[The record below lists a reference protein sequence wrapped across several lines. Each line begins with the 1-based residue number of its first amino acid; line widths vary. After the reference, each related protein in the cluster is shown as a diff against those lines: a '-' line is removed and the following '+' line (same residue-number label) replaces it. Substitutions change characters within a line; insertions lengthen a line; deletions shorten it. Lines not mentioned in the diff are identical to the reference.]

1 VAEGDRAAER
11 VDPLGRGTELPLPG
25 EHHGRERLPLL
36 NQLQFATVPAWRCQP
51 GENAAVRSLGRPPRL
66 ADVESPT
73 PRDGEVLVEVTA
85 AGVCHSDLGDELVLA
100 GLTPVSR

>member
-36 NQLQFATVPAWRCQP
+36 NQLQFATVAGMAVSTRRALRFEAW
-51 GENAAVRSLGRPPRL
+51 GRPPRL
-66 ADVESPT
+66 ADVEPPT